1 MKERKLINRKW
12 KKFLFWEITFMFSLQ
27 RKSYNIFCFSF
38 YFQPILLM
46 QTFDFFISPNLIMI
60 FYICGKKCLYS
71 KSQICVIIPCLF
83 VRRKSRSNKH
93 REEADFLTISRR
105 HEATSR
111 QIEDNG
117 ADARANCRLNEVSWV

>member
-12 KKFLFWEITFMFSLQ
+12 KKFLFLEITFMFSLQ
-27 RKSYNIFCFSF
+27 RKSHNFFCFSF

-83 VRRKSRSNKH
+83 VRRKGRSNKH

>member
-1 MKERKLINRKW
+1 
-12 KKFLFWEITFMFSLQ
+12 MFSLK
-27 RKSYNIFCFSF
+27 RKSHNFFCFSF

-60 FYICGKKCLYS
+60 FYICDKKCLFS

-83 VRRKSRSNKH
+83 VRRKGRSNKH

-117 ADARANCRLNEVSWV
+117 ADARANCRLNEVS

>member
-1 MKERKLINRKW
+1 MQERKLINRKW

-83 VRRKSRSNKH
+83 VRRKGRSNKH

>member
-1 MKERKLINRKW
+1 
-12 KKFLFWEITFMFSLQ
+12 MFSLQ
-27 RKSYNIFCFSF
+27 RKSHNFFCFSF

-60 FYICGKKCLYS
+60 FYVCGKKCLYS

-117 ADARANCRLNEVSWV
+117 ADARANCRLNEVS

>member
-12 KKFLFWEITFMFSLQ
+12 KKFLFCEITFMFSLQ

-60 FYICGKKCLYS
+60 FYICDKKCLFS

>member
-27 RKSYNIFCFSF
+27 RKSHNFFCFSF

>member
-83 VRRKSRSNKH
+83 VRRKGRSNKH